1 MTLKASAQPLPRG
14 ALAGLRVV
22 DLTQALAGPFCTMIL
37 GDLGADVIKVERPG
51 EGDQSRGWGPPFLQ
65 GESAYYLSTNRNK
78 RSLTLDLDTP
88 AGQEVMA
95 RLLEGADVFITNI
108 PRWDSLRK
116 RGLDY
121 ETVHARW
128 PRLIYCII
136 SGFGMTGPYA
146 GRSGYDLVA
155 QAMSGTM
162 ALTGEPEGE
171 PQRFPSA
178 LADMTAG
185 LYAAIGILAAL
196 EARRTTGEGQLIDI
210 SLLEG
215 QIAWLTNIVGTY
227 FATGQDLPRL
237 GNVHPNITPYQPFPA
252 KDGYFILAV
261 GTERLWG
268 KLCEVL
274 GIEETVGRDPRFA
287 TNRDRNA
294 HRPELVRILTEI
306 FQKRERAY
314 WLERLEEAGI
324 PCAPIY
330 TVAQALND
338 PHVLARGGVVELEHP
353 RAGKVRSLGNP
364 VRLSATPPAYRRHPP
379 MLGEH
384 TDEVL
389 REIGYT
395 DEEIAALRS
404 AGVV

>member
-1 MTLKASAQPLPRG
+1 
-14 ALAGLRVV
+14 
-22 DLTQALAGPFCTMIL
+22 
-37 GDLGADVIKVERPG
+37 
-51 EGDQSRGWGPPFLQ
+51 
-65 GESAYYLSTNRNK
+65 
-78 RSLTLDLDTP
+78 
-88 AGQEVMA
+88 
-95 RLLEGADVFITNI
+95 
-108 PRWDSLRK
+108 
-116 RGLDY
+116 
-121 ETVHARW
+121 
-128 PRLIYCII
+128 
-136 SGFGMTGPYA
+136 
-146 GRSGYDLVA
+146 
-155 QAMSGTM
+155 
-162 ALTGEPEGE
+162 
-171 PQRFPSA
+171 
-178 LADMTAG
+178 
-185 LYAAIGILAAL
+185 
-196 EARRTTGEGQLIDI
+196 
-210 SLLEG
+210 
-215 QIAWLTNIVGTY
+215 VGTY

>member
-1 MTLKASAQPLPRG
+1 MAKASTEPLPRQ

-22 DLTQALAGPFCTMIL
+22 DLSQALAGPFCTMIL
-37 GDLGADVIKVERPG
+37 GDLGADVVKVERPG

-78 RSLTLDLDTP
+78 RSLTLDLDKL

-95 RLLEGADVFITNI
+95 RLLERADVFITNI

-128 PRLIYCII
+128 PRLVYCII

-185 LYAAIGILAAL
+185 LYAVIGILAAL
-196 EARRTTGEGQLIDI
+196 EARR
-210 SLLEG
+210 
-215 QIAWLTNIVGTY
+215 
-227 FATGQDLPRL
+227 AT
-237 GNVHPNITPYQPFPA
+237 
-252 KDGYFILAV
+252 
-261 GTERLWG
+261 
-268 KLCEVL
+268 
-274 GIEETVGRDPRFA
+274 
-287 TNRDRNA
+287 
-294 HRPELVRILTEI
+294 
-306 FQKRERAY
+306 
-314 WLERLEEAGI
+314 
-324 PCAPIY
+324 
-330 TVAQALND
+330 
-338 PHVLARGGVVELEHP
+338 
-353 RAGKVRSLGNP
+353 
-364 VRLSATPPAYRRHPP
+364 
-379 MLGEH
+379 
-384 TDEVL
+384 
-389 REIGYT
+389 
-395 DEEIAALRS
+395 
-404 AGVV
+404 